1 MLKKF
6 VSSLLVTSLVLFGFG
21 VNNAFATRWK
31 SASQTDRDA
40 HSWQAC
46 TNRASFGWFGASASC
61 SPGYDYVPSAVGTYS
76 AVGQGNTSASSG
88 SHSGSNS
95 GSVRIQFEVV
105 DIDGII
111 QIDWDTYTVVSKSV
125 SIHGFPWEDKS
136 ASASGFCGGATPSA
150 VSVR

>member
-6 VSSLLVTSLVLFGFG
+6 VSSLLVASLVLFGFG
-21 VNNAFATRWK
+21 VKDAFATAWN
-31 SASQTDRDA
+31 SASQTNRDA

-46 TNRASFGWFGASASC
+46 TNHASYGWFRASASC

-76 AVGQGNTSASSG
+76 AVGQANTSASSG

-105 DIDGII
+105 EIDGKI
-111 QIDWDTYTVVSKSV
+111 QIDWDTYTVVFKSV
-125 SIHGFPWEDKS
+125 SIGGFPWQDKS